1 MTHTVIFFLSTYRL
15 MLSVA
20 LVGVVGAGC
29 TSTASLSPSRTEARG
44 ALGSEAR
51 LGGVSSSQRLEA
63 WRDAE
68 SISASGPGRT
78 TVVGAGESMAP
89 VYGEGT
95 VLVLTQIP
103 FERLRAGMNVAYLNQ
118 DGRRVVHRLREETF
132 GGWQLQGLN
141 NGFVDREKVTPKN
154 FLGVVY
160 ASLDASVLAAQ

>member
-1 MTHTVIFFLSTYRL
+1 MTRTVIFFLSTYRFIL
-15 MLSVA
+15 CVA
-20 LVGVVGAGC
+20 LVAMVGAGC
-29 TSTASLSPSRTEARG
+29 TTSESVSLGRGEARG
-44 ALGSEAR
+44 AHASEGR

-68 SISASGPGRT
+68 SITASGPGRT

-95 VLVLTQIP
+95 ILVLTQIP

-118 DGRRVVHRLREETF
+118 DGRRVVHRLREETS

-141 NGFVDREKVTPKN
+141 NGFADREKVTQKN